1 MQEFANAHS
10 MRKEILSLM
19 IKDGLEDDCYLEM
32 LDYTIDLF
40 ESQGLGTEYYGYHNI
55 NHELEVTY
63 VSLLAINQEKIQ
75 LTEED
80 KKYLYV
86 AALFHDFDPQ
96 KNVDKPHEESVL
108 KFISTDR
115 KLQKLLNS
123 SKIDLE
129 IIKVLILRTTY
140 PWSGEIRKNA
150 EIEIEKC
157 FERSEITKN
166 KPEAQKHI
174 MELGW
179 YLSVVDRISGYALGD
194 FTKAMEMA
202 KMNAHALAWRP
213 SIIVRTSVAYF
224 EELLNKETSMLKAI
238 LKELPKEMR
247 KNFFDTVLSFM
258 RIREQEVSI
267 QADYLYENLKL
278 IPTIEN
284 QSIQEDAEFAQT
296 LYNIFL
302 ELPKEMRKNFFDT
315 ILSFMR
321 IREQEVSIQANYSY
335 ENLKLIPTI
344 ENQSIQEDEEFAQ
357 TLYDIFL
364 ELPKPLQFGK
374 ENFKESIKDPKTI
387 INTLRL
393 NNNKGEIVGFAKGG
407 PLETYQLREEIRDEN
422 YGLKN
427 TVFLE
432 PLALKMGYW
441 GLRGG
446 SEMRHMF
453 IMQAHSMKYKFMTS
467 FALRDVIRARIDKE
481 EAEFVQV
488 FDPERWDY
496 YRVRL

>member
-1 MQEFANAHS
+1 MSQH
-10 MRKEILSLM
+10 
-19 IKDGLEDDCYLEM
+19 GLEDDCYVEM

-40 ESQGLGTEYYGYHNI
+40 ESRGLGTEYYGYHNI

-75 LTEED
+75 FTEED

-96 KNVDKPHEESVL
+96 KNVDKPHEKSVL
-108 KFISTDR
+108 EFILRDK
-115 KLQKLLNS
+115 KLRQFMADA
-123 SKIDLE
+123 KIDLE

-140 PWSGEIRKNA
+140 PWSGDVRKEAEKEIK
-150 EIEIEKC
+150 KC
-157 FERSEITKN
+157 FETSELTKN
-166 KPEAQKHI
+166 DQQLQQHI
-174 MELGW
+174 MEIGW
-179 YLSVVDRISGYALGD
+179 YLSVVDRIGGYALGD
-194 FTKAMEMA
+194 FTKSMEMA

-213 SIIVRTSVAYF
+213 SIIIRTAVAYF
-224 EELLNKETSMLKAI
+224 EEILNKETVMSKEILKA
-238 LKELPKEMR
+238 LPKEMR

-258 RIREQEVSI
+258 RIRQQEVTI
-267 QADYLYENLKL
+267 QADYAYENLKL

-284 QSIQEDAEFAQT
+284 QKQQADPEFIQT
-296 LYNIFL
+296 LF
-302 ELPKEMRKNFFDT
+302 
-315 ILSFMR
+315 
-321 IREQEVSIQANYSY
+321 
-335 ENLKLIPTI
+335 
-344 ENQSIQEDEEFAQ
+344 
-357 TLYDIFL
+357 DIFL

-374 ENFKESIKDPKTI
+374 ENFKESIMEPETI

-393 NNNKGEIVGFAKGG
+393 NDSNGEIVGFSKGG
-407 PLETYQLREEIRDEN
+407 PLEKYQLREEIRDEN

-427 TVFLE
+427 TIFLE

-453 IMQAHSMKYKFMTS
+453 IMQAHSMKYKYLTS
-467 FALRDVIRARIDKE
+467 FALRDVIKARIDKE
-481 EAEFVQV
+481 DAEFVAL

-496 YRVRL
+496 YRIKL

>member
-1 MQEFANAHS
+1 MQEFANTHS
-10 MRKEILSLM
+10 MRNEIISLM
-19 IKDGLEDDCYLEM
+19 AQHGLEDDCYLEM

-63 VSLLAINQEKIQ
+63 ISLLAINQEKTQ
-75 LTEED
+75 FTDED

-108 KFISTDR
+108 KFISTDK
-115 KLQKLLNS
+115 KLQSLLAS
-123 SKIDLE
+123 AKIDLE

-140 PWSGEIRKNA
+140 PWSGEVRNNA
-150 EIEIEKC
+150 EKEINHC
-157 FERSEITKN
+157 FEKSEFTKN
-166 KPEAQKHI
+166 NLQVQKHI
-174 MELGW
+174 MEMGW
-179 YLSVVDRISGYALGD
+179 YLSLVDRISGYALGD
-194 FTKAMEMA
+194 FAKAMEMA

-213 SIIVRTSVAYF
+213 SVIIRTAVAYF
-224 EELLNKETSMLKAI
+224 EEILNKETSMAKAI
-238 LKELPKEMR
+238 LKTLPKEMR

-258 RIREQEVSI
+258 KSRQEEVSI
-267 QADYLYENLKL
+267 QAD
-278 IPTIEN
+278 
-284 QSIQEDAEFAQT
+284 
-296 LYNIFL
+296 
-302 ELPKEMRKNFFDT
+302 
-315 ILSFMR
+315 
-321 IREQEVSIQANYSY
+321 YSY

-344 ENQSIQEDEEFAQ
+344 ENQSIQEDTDFAQ
-357 TLYDIFL
+357 TLFDIFL

-374 ENFKESIKDPKTI
+374 ENFKESIKDPETI

-393 NNNKGEIVGFAKGG
+393 NDNTGEIVGFSKGG
-407 PLETYQLREEIRDEN
+407 PLEKYQLREEIKDEN

-427 TVFLE
+427 TIFLE

-453 IMQAHSMKYKFMTS
+453 IMQASAMKYKYLTS
-467 FALRDVIRARIDKE
+467 FALRDVIEARIDKE
-481 EAEFVQV
+481 EAEFVQL

-496 YRVRL
+496 YRVKL

>member
-1 MQEFANAHS
+1 MTQH
-10 MRKEILSLM
+10 
-19 IKDGLEDDCYLEM
+19 GLEDDCYLEM

-108 KFISTDR
+108 KFISTDK
-115 KLQKLLNS
+115 KLQQSLTFA
-123 SKIDLE
+123 KIDLE

-150 EIEIEKC
+150 ETEIKKC
-157 FERSEITKN
+157 FERSEIAKN
-166 KPEAQKHI
+166 NQQTQKHI
-174 MELGW
+174 MELGR
-179 YLSVVDRISGYALGD
+179 YLSVIDRISGYLLGD

-224 EELLNKETSMLKAI
+224 EELLNKETLMLKAI
-238 LKELPKEMR
+238 LK
-247 KNFFDTVLSFM
+247 
-258 RIREQEVSI
+258 
-267 QADYLYENLKL
+267 
-278 IPTIEN
+278 
-284 QSIQEDAEFAQT
+284 
-296 LYNIFL
+296 

-344 ENQSIQEDEEFAQ
+344 ENQSIQEDAEFAQ

-374 ENFKESIKDPKTI
+374 ENFKESIKNPETI

-422 YGLKN
+422 FGLKN

-446 SEMRHMF
+446 SEMRHLF